1 MRTAIVIVKAVTPCL
16 ILGAISLMLLANIG
30 CKEVEIVQAVELD
43 ETKIMTLDELNR
55 ELETDQWCDTRKI
68 EAIPYT
74 EPQQFLITL
83 RRQ

>member
-1 MRTAIVIVKAVTPCL
+1 MRTAIIIAQAIFPIICVGIISIAIVL
-16 ILGAISLMLLANIG
+16 SMG
-30 CKEVEIVQAVELD
+30 CREVEPVQAVQLE
-43 ETKIMTLDELNR
+43 ETKMMTLDELNR